1 MKGHSKQ
8 IIQERERQYALEQHE
23 RERLLI
29 EKLQKELEG
38 REKILKTALK
48 RDDKFMIGAQLYW
61 MRVNWKPLDVIL
73 GYKKLNDYAKDV
85 LDYKKSEI
93 SNMILIAE
101 TFCTK
106 DPQGF
111 PSGRLMKEYRD
122 YDFSQL
128 NEMRSMTPEQLAM
141 ADPSMAV
148 RDIKRLRMPVAERT
162 TSQQVYDIAVKLP
175 RNRQQVLLEVARALR
190 DGTLDNE
197 MEENDHEQQQEQ
209 EQTPTDIFCQISPD

>member
-38 REKILKTALK
+38 RERILKTALR

-61 MRVNWKPLDVIL
+61 MRANWKPLDVIL

-85 LDYKKSEI
+85 LGYKKSEI

-106 DPQGF
+106 GPEGF

-141 ADPSMAV
+141 ADPAMAV
-148 RDIKRLRMPVAERT
+148 RDIKRLRIPVSERT

-197 MEENDHEQQQEQ
+197 MEENDHEQQQQ